1 MDYSFP
7 DRLFPTYFSSGPPNC
22 GSKHT
27 AGGWGEY
34 KGILN
39 TSDQGACSEAHLK
52 ILPRRRTGGDL
63 WAPSEPLVQPLLP
76 PKPIPPWLLDS
87 SETTDFGQHMEDF
100 YRNHSGDAFGS
111 VGALLQDHFYLG
123 HKRKKSWRSDA
134 LSLGWTDG
142 FLSKLE
148 HRKCEYTYLN
158 RRVVAYDNLLRDA
171 LHDIPPTLLGGL
183 LQEELQHSG
192 QRLLFSETATGGALA
207 HAALPR
213 DPWLLYAAGPASSLL
228 NFQRVSLRSE
238 EGDGPRLDA
247 CRKPTCVD
255 LKGPVRQI
263 SVSALLSDCC
273 VAVRSD
279 YLCGVWRFN
288 EVDKPK
294 VLQVITTKQPV
305 TCITASPHVLG
316 EVLLADESGS
326 VHLWTVGKGMTQVR
340 REDSNLYFNASSP
353 WRWCEFSAHPRVMLY
368 GDRTGMELTDARA
381 ANAPSFTLFRISRSP
396 QCRSG
401 ERVVLGRYL
410 ADANPF
416 HHLVTTQYSAYIMDE
431 RFPVLPMLKWDH
443 MMQAP
448 PIFAQVLPGHA
459 SSSVGGSSSTKVV
472 IGSQSSQEI
481 VMLQYS
487 GGSAEPCVSLGS
499 PQQLLSPRDSL
510 DHLPVQLP
518 HRTEESRRRLAM
530 PAAGMTCFPGRRGGG
545 GGEDSIC
552 VLQLTEAGDVF
563 YQVLRPELG
572 AGPDAAG
579 QDPPLPPPGGEAGG
593 RGLSPSQRSAGEP
606 RPGLVAEDTGSE
618 EDMIGPTQPPGGP
631 PPVVPETPER
641 GRGSGSSSEEEGLG
655 GRRSR
660 YQGLEVVVNEEEGQA
675 DAATLREKGEVA
687 SAARMD
693 RPAPPSAR
701 AAEAWRHWLQQ
712 LLRCRSA
719 DRAQP
724 TARKRRRAKKGAAH
738 DPLTEDR
745 LQSLRRDLGESMLG
759 GSLLLHGATSL
770 PAVAPPRL
778 PDTVRT
784 KAWGDVLS
792 QRLTVSWQ
800 GEEQWKAWWS
810 DKLGLNRKERAEA
823 LKRRRSRDKARRRS
837 NRSLSGSSLA
847 NPGSSWAWSDPDD
860 ASSRWSEPGSPRS
873 TVSQSARWSEPGSP
887 RSTVSQSARWSEPGS
902 PRSTV
907 SQSARWSEPGSPRST
922 VSQSARWS
930 EPGSPRSTV
939 SQSARLSEP
948 GSPRSTV
955 SQSARLSEPGS
966 PRSTVSQSARLSEP
980 GSPRSTVSQ
989 SGRWSE
995 PDSPRSTVSRASQ
1008 LQHWSPGF
1016 SLSGSLPN
1024 PKEGPPRHPRLLDV
1038 EDDLVPP
1045 SSSSQLVAGGSVP
1058 STPRPHTPGP
1068 LIPTPRTPRRSQAS
1082 QAFLGRPGSQTSAVK
1097 RKRSQMGF

>member
-7 DRLFPTYFSSGPPNC
+7 DRLFPTYYSSGPPNC

-39 TSDQGACSEAHLK
+39 TSDQGTCSEAHLK
-52 ILPRRRTGGDL
+52 ILPRRWTGGDL

-100 YRNHSGDAFGS
+100 YRNHSADAFGS
-111 VGALLQDHFYLG
+111 VCALLQDHFYLG
-123 HKRKKSWRSDA
+123 HKRKKGWRSDA

-171 LHDIPPTLLGGL
+171 LHDIPPTLLGAL

-228 NFQRVSLRSE
+228 NFQRVSLLSE
-238 EGDGPRLDA
+238 EGGGPRLDA
-247 CRKPTCVD
+247 SRKPTCVD

-326 VHLWTVGKGMTQVR
+326 VHLWTVGKGMSQVR

-487 GGSAEPCVSLGS
+487 GGSAKPCVSLGS

-518 HRTEESRRRLAM
+518 HRTEESRRRLAL
-530 PAAGMTCFPGRRGGG
+530 PAAGMTCFPGSRGGGG

-579 QDPPLPPPGGEAGG
+579 QDPPPPPGEEAGG
-593 RGLSPSQRSAGEP
+593 RGVSPSQRSAGEP

-618 EDMIGPTQPPGGP
+618 EEMIGPTQPPAGP
-631 PPVVPETPER
+631 PPAVPETPER

-655 GRRSR
+655 GRRGR
-660 YQGLEVVVNEEEGQA
+660 YLGLEVVVNEEEGQA
-675 DAATLREKGEVA
+675 DAAAPPVAAASGALGEKGGVA
-687 SAARMD
+687 SSARTD
-693 RPAPPSAR
+693 WPAPPSAP
-701 AAEAWRHWLQQ
+701 AAEAWRCWLQQ
-712 LLRCRSA
+712 LLRCRSV

-724 TARKRRRAKKGAAH
+724 TARKRRQAKKGAAH

-745 LQSLRRDLGESMLG
+745 LQSLRRDLEESMLG

-778 PDTVRT
+778 PGTVRT
-784 KAWGDVLS
+784 KAWGDALS

-873 TVSQSARWSEPGSP
+873 SVSQSARWSEPGSP

-907 SQSARWSEPGSPRST
+907 SQSARW
-922 VSQSARWS
+922 
-930 EPGSPRSTV
+930 
-939 SQSARLSEP
+939 
-948 GSPRSTV
+948 
-955 SQSARLSEPGS
+955 
-966 PRSTVSQSARLSEP
+966 SEP

-1045 SSSSQLVAGGSVP
+1045 SSFSQLVAGGSVA

-1068 LIPTPRTPRRSQAS
+1068 LSPTPRTPRRSQAS
-1082 QAFLGRPGSQTSAVK
+1082 QAFLGRPGSQASAVK

>member
-1 MDYSFP
+1 MLKLLLL
-7 DRLFPTYFSSGPPNC
+7 LFQFLR
-22 GSKHT
+22 GSWILQRRQTLDNIWRTSTGTT
-27 AGGWGEY
+27 AEMP
-34 KGILN
+34 
-39 TSDQGACSEAHLK
+39 S
-52 ILPRRRTGGDL
+52 
-63 WAPSEPLVQPLLP
+63 APSVHCFR
-76 PKPIPPWLLDS
+76 
-87 SETTDFGQHMEDF
+87 TTSTSATNG
-100 YRNHSGDAFGS
+100 
-111 VGALLQDHFYLG
+111 
-123 HKRKKSWRSDA
+123 KR
-134 LSLGWTDG
+134 
-142 FLSKLE
+142 
-148 HRKCEYTYLN
+148 CEYTYLN

-939 SQSARLSEP
+939 S
-948 GSPRSTV
+948 
-955 SQSARLSEPGS
+955 
-966 PRSTVSQSARLSEP
+966 
-980 GSPRSTVSQ
+980 
-989 SGRWSE
+989 
-995 PDSPRSTVSRASQ
+995 RASQ